1 MTTLYHRPLLTNEEL
16 VEIHQII
23 QQAQWERHASVGNVY
38 LDIHQKNSE
47 MAGGAGR
54 NRITDIAFAAINRD
68 EGFRDT
74 VFPKHSTGIIV
85 SKTEVGQGFKIH
97 HDMPSNG
104 NYSTTIFLS
113 DPATYEGGQLAMYMG
128 GEEKLLAL
136 PAGHAVTYDTGI
148 PHCVKEVTEGVRY
161 AIVFWTTSL
170 VKDGRWREV
179 MGDLRKAKKLLPR
192 DYGYDLTQTDK
203 DPHFLIQGVEN
214 KLLRYFLND

>member
-1 MTTLYHRPLLTNEEL
+1 MTKLYTRPLLSVEEL
-16 VEIHQII
+16 EEIDRII
-23 QQAQWERHASVGNVY
+23 LSAEWESHSSDSNVY
-38 LDIHQKNSE
+38 LDAHQKNSE
-47 MAGGAGR
+47 MVAGAGR
-54 NRITDIAFAAINRD
+54 NRISEITFTAISRD
-68 EGFRDT
+68 EAFRDT

-97 HDMPSNG
+97 HDMPTNG
-104 NYSTTIFLS
+104 DVSTTIFLS
-113 DPATYEGGQLAMYMG
+113 DPATYSGGQLAMYMG
-128 GEEKLLAL
+128 GEERLLAL

-148 PHCVKEVTEGVRY
+148 PHCVKEVTKGVRY

-170 VKDGRWREV
+170 IRDTRWREI

-192 DYGYDLTQTDK
+192 DYGYDLTRTDK

>member
-1 MTTLYHRPLLTNEEL
+1 MTELYTRPLLTDSEL
-16 VEIHQII
+16 AEIAPII
-23 QQAQWERHASVGNVY
+23 STAEWERHASVGNVY

-54 NRITDIAFAAINRD
+54 NRITEIAFNAINRD

-104 NYSTTIFLS
+104 DYSTTIFLS

-128 GEEKLLAL
+128 GDEKLLAL

-192 DYGYDLTQTDK
+192 DYGYDLTQTEK